1 MIRYVDGWQLHAY
14 VDYGVDGPGEA
25 AISARHLAQDVFVVH
40 RYDSI
45 HFSSSLEATSYI
57 EDQLFAVT
65 GVSSDGTLRF

>member
-14 VDYGVDGPGEA
+14 VERGVEGPGEA
-25 AISARHLAQDVFVVH
+25 AISARHLALDVFVVH
-40 RYDSI
+40 RFDST

-65 GVSSDGTLRF
+65 GVHADGTLRF